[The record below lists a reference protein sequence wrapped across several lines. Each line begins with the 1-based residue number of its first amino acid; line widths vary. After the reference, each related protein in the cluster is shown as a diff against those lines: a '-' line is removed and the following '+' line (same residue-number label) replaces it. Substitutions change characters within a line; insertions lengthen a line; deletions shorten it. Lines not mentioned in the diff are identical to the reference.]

1 MTRNTLLS
9 TLIAAAA
16 VTLAFTSGA
25 EAQTGND
32 PAQSFIA
39 QLSSPPA
46 PMAPSAVPTQK
57 HDTAQLF
64 VSRLENV
71 PWATKA
77 HDTRPTTDA
86 SQGFIAQLATTR

>member
-1 MTRNTLLS
+1 MTRNSLIS

-16 VTLAFTSGA
+16 VTFAFTGTADAQGA
-25 EAQTGND
+25 D
-32 PAQSFIA
+32 PSQSFVTS
-39 QLSSPPA
+39 LSSVPA

-64 VSRLENV
+64 VSRLENT
-71 PWATKA
+71 PWATKL
-77 HDTRPTTDA
+77 HDTRPMTDA